1 MKILEIG
8 LVGSA
13 PQVPPARADR
23 WLIPL
28 FTTGFIHPKWLFGI
42 SSIDKYLA
50 LFEGFIFFEH
60 IVCHYRNLRPGN
72 MEVLLDQEVLDT
84 QKKHHKFGHI

>member
-1 MKILEIG
+1 MLELFDTVDG
-8 LVGSA
+8 RNPA
-13 PQVPPARADR
+13 PVDMDN
-23 WLIPL
+23 IPL

-60 IVCHYRNLRPGN
+60 ILCHWKSEAWKYGSF
-72 MEVLLDQEVLDT
+72 V
-84 QKKHHKFGHI
+84 G